1 MSLFKNRQDS
11 GAKLARKLDKYRG
24 NSDTFVLG
32 LPRGGVPVAQK
43 VADYLDA
50 PLDVYIVRKLGV
62 PGQEELALGAIAGG
76 GERVLNEKIVQQ
88 LDISEET
95 INNIAERERQELER
109 RKKLYQSG
117 AHKASYAGKI
127 AILVDDGLATGA
139 SMRAAIQALETH
151 NPQKI
156 IVAVP
161 VAPPETCDDIS
172 QIVDEMVCLETPP
185 DFSGVGAWYRDFS
198 QTTDEEVR
206 EILQEYETAEG

>member
-43 VADYLDA
+43 VADSLDA